1 MEANQKLEESMSR
14 VIDDEEIDDD
24 HHNKP
29 NEAHNTKV
37 KTHEILLTQEDRS
50 VDSLEE
56 EVKVSHTI
64 LARPTQINRFAY
76 ESFL

>member
-29 NEAHNTKV
+29 NEPQSTKV
-37 KTHEILLTQEDRS
+37 KTREILLT
-50 VDSLEE
+50 
-56 EVKVSHTI
+56 
-64 LARPTQINRFAY
+64 
-76 ESFL
+76 